1 MLEFSP
7 AQVVASILTGFDSQ
21 PSGEMPVEAS
31 TCKEVWNFESS
42 TPRQAAQFL
51 LTAVVRWL
59 QRTGV
64 QEPARSLPPAADIV
78 RKYAQSLRTARSR
91 RLPCWGR
98 RRGSNLSWRT
108 LSARMGALAIPDIA
122 VYD

>member
-7 AQVVASILTGFDSQ
+7 AQVVASILIGFDSQ

-31 TCKEVWNFESS
+31 TCKEVWYFESS

-64 QEPARSLPPAADIV
+64 QEPARSLRPAADIA
-78 RKYAQSLRTARSR
+78 RK
-91 RLPCWGR
+91 
-98 RRGSNLSWRT
+98 
-108 LSARMGALAIPDIA
+108 
-122 VYD
+122 

>member
-1 MLEFSP
+1 
-7 AQVVASILTGFDSQ
+7 
-21 PSGEMPVEAS
+21 MPPWAS
-31 TCKEVWNFESS
+31 TCLMLWIFESS
-42 TPRQAAQFL
+42 APSQAAQII

-78 RKYAQSLRTARSR
+78 REYAQSLRAARSR
-91 RLPCWGR
+91 GLPCWGR
-98 RRGSNLSWRT
+98 RRGSHLSWRT
-108 LSARMGALAIPDIA
+108 LSARMGVLAIPDIS